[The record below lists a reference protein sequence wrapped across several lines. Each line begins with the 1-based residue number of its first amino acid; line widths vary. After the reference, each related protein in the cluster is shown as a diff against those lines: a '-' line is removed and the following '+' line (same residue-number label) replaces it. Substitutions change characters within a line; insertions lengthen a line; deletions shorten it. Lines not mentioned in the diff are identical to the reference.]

1 MIALRSAGTP
11 EVVITGISRSGT
23 SYLCNLLHRFE
34 NCVAINEPNKVRFL
48 LQREKAPWSLPLFYR
63 DRRRDVLSG
72 TPIKNK
78 LLGGE
83 VVEDTAVY
91 EEHHRYQ
98 PEVAVDDFVLAVKN
112 TREFLLRLEAVRR
125 VLPRARV
132 VACVRNPLDTI
143 ASWKR
148 SFAHLR
154 DADVTPFTGHP
165 HQMWLSGA
173 DREAL
178 ARIDATADSAERRA
192 RFWRL
197 LADRVL
203 ANRDG
208 VLLVDYDDL
217 VSEPLPVLGRILD
230 GYHSGGLRRPI
241 APSSASDH
249 RHLLDD
255 DDRRA
260 IQTICT
266 PLATELG
273 LATE

>member
-1 MIALRSAGTP
+1 MISVLR
-11 EVVITGISRSGT
+11 
-23 SYLCNLLHRFE
+23 
-34 NCVAINEPNKVRFL
+34 
-48 LQREKAPWSLPLFYR
+48 REKTPWSLPLFYR

-78 LLGGE
+78 LVAGQ
-83 VVEDTAVY
+83 VIEDTAVT
-91 EEHHRYQ
+91 EERDRYV
-98 PEVAVDDFVLAVKN
+98 PDVAGDDFVLAVKN

-125 VLPRARV
+125 VMPQARV

-165 HQMWLSGA
+165 HRMWLSGS

-178 ARIDATADSAERRA
+178 DRIVATADPAERRA
-192 RFWRL
+192 HWWRL

-208 VLLVDYDDL
+208 LVLIDYDDL
-217 VSEPLPVLGRILD
+217 VRDPVTALGRILD
-230 GYHSGGLRRPI
+230 GYRPGGLRRPVE
-241 APSSASDH
+241 PSSAPD
-249 RHLLDD
+249 RRELLDD
-255 DDRRA
+255 GDRRA
-260 IQTICT
+260 IQAICT
-266 PLATELG
+266 PVATELG
-273 LATE
+273 LATR